1 MVPSLVGLRL
11 RPGGAHAPRGLG
23 AGERAASAAHQRRD
37 DARRNAWGRRH
48 QKMVVL
54 NGFEWDS
61 MMFVMG
67 FYGVLM
73 VLMVYQWC
81 FMVF

>member
-1 MVPSLVGLRL
+1 
-11 RPGGAHAPRGLG
+11 
-23 AGERAASAAHQRRD
+23 
-37 DARRNAWGRRH
+37 
-48 QKMVVL
+48 MVVL

-73 VLMVYQWC
+73 VLMVDRWC
-81 FMVF
+81 FNGVLWCFNSVLMRFNGVLMEFNGI